1 MRGKAVKRLLS
12 GNEAIALGAWEAG
25 VRYAAAYPGTPST
38 EILPALA
45 QYAGVL
51 AEWATNEKVALDS
64 AIGASFAGARALAAM
79 KHVGV
84 NVASDSLMSLSYTG
98 VGAGLVLV
106 SADDPGAFS
115 SQNEQDNRHYARFG
129 KFPCLE
135 PADSQE
141 AKDYARFAFELSE
154 QFDAPVML
162 RSTTRLS
169 HSKSAVEVSMSTE
182 AREPGPLPPFE
193 RKPHKYVMIPAHA
206 QTRHPEIEARL
217 QALAEYAET
226 CPLNRIEW
234 GDKRIGIISN
244 GVAYQYARE
253 VFAGFSFLKLGMTY
267 PLPKRAIRTF
277 AAEVG
282 TLVIVEELDPF
293 TEEQVRALDLKGV
306 SRIAGKEF
314 FPPTGELTLARVREG
329 AASLPFV
336 GEGAA
341 SLPFVRE
348 GALKAGLPVPEQPQ
362 ASRPSSKDRSH
373 EEPKTPKPETL
384 PENLEVDLPVRPPA
398 LCPGC
403 PHRSVYFN
411 LRKLNMLVA
420 GDIGCYAIGVLPPFE
435 EMDMLISMGA
445 SIGMAHGARQAGCPD
460 KIVATIGDSTFF
472 HTGLPELANTIY
484 NQGVVCTIILDNGTT
499 AMTGGQDN
507 PATGVTLQGETTQSI
522 DIESLA
528 RAMGVED
535 LWTVDALDVKGVEQ
549 AIREATAI
557 SDRPTVIVVNGAC
570 VFTPQFKRRP
580 VVVVDPQVCNGCG
593 FCFRVGCPA
602 ILKSDETD
610 EKTERPKAQIDP
622 LLCTGCTVCL
632 QVCPRKAMHQ
642 AQGEET

>member
-1 MRGKAVKRLLS
+1 MKTTGTSAATKRLLS

-45 QYAGVL
+45 QYTGVR
-51 AEWATNEKVALDS
+51 AEWASNEKVALD
-64 AIGASFAGARALAAM
+64 AAVGASFAGARALAAM

-84 NVASDSLMSLSYTG
+84 NVASDSLMTLSYTG
-98 VGAGLVLV
+98 IGAGLVLV

-141 AKDYARFAFELSE
+141 AKDFTCFAFELSE
-154 QFDAPVML
+154 RFDTPVML

-169 HSKSAVEVSMSTE
+169 HSKSAVEVKMPAE
-182 AREPGPLPPFE
+182 PREPGTLPPFE
-193 RKPHKYVMIPAHA
+193 RRPRKYVMIPAHA
-206 QTRHPEIEARL
+206 RLRHPEIEARL
-217 QALAEYAET
+217 QALADYAEA
-226 CPLNRIEW
+226 CPLNRVEW
-234 GDKRIGIISN
+234 GDKRIGVISD

-253 VFAGFSFLKLGMTY
+253 VFASFSLLKLGMTH
-267 PLPKRAIRTF
+267 PLPARMIRDF
-277 AAEVG
+277 AAQVE
-282 TLVIVEELDPF
+282 TLVVIEELDPF
-293 TEEQVRALDLKGV
+293 IEEQVRALGLEV
-306 SRIAGKEF
+306 IGKQF
-314 FPPTGELTLARVREG
+314 FPATGELTLARVREG
-329 AASLPFV
+329 ALA
-336 GEGAA
+336 
-341 SLPFVRE
+341 
-348 GALKAGLPVPEQPQ
+348 AGLPVSVQ
-362 ASRPSSKDRSH
+362 RPKSEVTTNEDAGPRKSDL
-373 EEPKTPKPETL
+373 ELKP
-384 PENLEVDLPVRPPA
+384 PPRPPA

-411 LRKLNMLVA
+411 LRKLKMLVA

-445 SIGMAHGARQAGCPD
+445 SIGMAHGARLAGCPD

-472 HTGLPELANTIY
+472 HAGLPELANTIY
-484 NQGVVCTIILDNGTT
+484 NRGVTCTMILDNGTT

-507 PATGVTLQGETTQSI
+507 PATGVTLQGETTRAI
-522 DIESLA
+522 DIESVV

-535 LWTVDALDVKGVEQ
+535 LWVVDALDVKEVEK
-549 AIREATAI
+549 AIREATEI
-557 SDRPTVIVVNGAC
+557 EDRPTVIIVNGAC
-570 VFTPQFKRRP
+570 VFTPQFQHRP
-580 VVVVDPQVCNGCG
+580 VVAVDAEVCNGCG

-602 ILKSDETD
+602 ILKSEEVDV
-610 EKTERPKAQIDP
+610 KTERPKALIDP

-632 QVCPRKAMHQ
+632 QVCPRKAIHQ
-642 AQGEET
+642 TQGEEV